1 MAEARAE
8 DRLLPLLAG
17 ARWALRRT
25 WAAHGGLT
33 ATLVLAAFLRS
44 LVPAGVVL
52 AARGLINA
60 VSAGLGGGTERF
72 GALLPWLLLGV
83 GCTAVEALARAVHDF
98 ASRRLRDEL
107 TVSLTD
113 EILVHADR
121 LAPAHFEDPRF
132 QDLLEQARRDT
143 AGSFGRFLESA
154 LGAAAESVRVA
165 SLAAVLVYI
174 EPLVALALVLVGAPF
189 LLAKWRFARMRY
201 AEEQRRTTDRR
212 RVSYLVSLL
221 ADARSVPEVRVLGIG
236 PHLVARFRELAEAFR
251 ARDAR
256 LHRLVLAGD
265 SVFIA
270 VSVAAF
276 WAAFVWVAVGA
287 LRGTETIGDVA
298 VFGGVTARM
307 SFAIE
312 QLVTAVTTALE
323 STLFISNLLAF
334 LRLEPR
340 PARGEESDRVRPPAA
355 LELRGVSFSY
365 PGAPRPVLSG
375 VSLRAAP
382 GEVVALA
389 GGNGAGKTTLAK
401 VIARLY
407 DPSGGTVLLGGVDL
421 TAAPPERAHA
431 SMAFLFQEAARF
443 EETLAENVAC
453 GDRERLAGA
462 PAAVE
467 AVGRRAGLGPLAAA
481 MPRGWETLLGR
492 MFGDYTPSGGEWQRI
507 ALARALAR
515 DAALLLL
522 DEPTLHLDQQA
533 ERFFL
538 ANLRGLCAGRTVVLI
553 THHPPLLAAADRVLF
568 LAGGRI
574 AEEGTHEALLAHGG
588 PYAALFGSA
597 PEAAR
602 RAAGGVS

>member
-1 MAEARAE
+1 VAEARAE
-8 DRLLPLLAG
+8 DRLLPLLAA
-17 ARWALRRT
+17 ARWALGRT
-25 WAAHGGLT
+25 WAVHRGLT
-33 ATLVLAAFLRS
+33 ATLVAAAFLRS

-60 VSAGLGGGTERF
+60 VSAGLGGGAERF
-72 GALLPWLLLGV
+72 PSLLPWLLLGV
-83 GCTAVEALARAVHDF
+83 GCTALEALARAVHDF
-98 ASRRLRDEL
+98 AARRLRDEL

-189 LLAKWRFARMRY
+189 LLAKWRFAKMRY
-201 AEEQRRTTDRR
+201 AEERRRTTDRR

-312 QLVTAVTTALE
+312 QLVSAVTTALE

-340 PARGEESDRVRPPAA
+340 TARGEAGARIRPPAA

-375 VSLRAAP
+375 VSLHAAP

-421 TAAPPERAHA
+421 TAEPPNGRTRASPSSSRRRPGSRRRSPRTSPAATA
-431 SMAFLFQEAARF
+431 SASPGRRRPWRPSAA
-443 EETLAENVAC
+443 
-453 GDRERLAGA
+453 A
-462 PAAVE
+462 PASTRSPRRCRG
-467 AVGRRAGLGPLAAA
+467 VGRRS
-481 MPRGWETLLGR
+481 
-492 MFGDYTPSGGEWQRI
+492 SGGCSATTPRRGESGSGSPSRGPSRATPRSSSSTSRRSTSI
-507 ALARALAR
+507 SRRSGSSSRTSAR
-515 DAALLLL
+515 
-522 DEPTLHLDQQA
+522 
-533 ERFFL
+533 
-538 ANLRGLCAGRTVVLI
+538 
-553 THHPPLLAAADRVLF
+553 
-568 LAGGRI
+568 
-574 AEEGTHEALLAHGG
+574 
-588 PYAALFGSA
+588 SA
-597 PEAAR
+597 P
-602 RAAGGVS
+602 GVRSS

>member
-8 DRLLPLLAG
+8 DRLLPLLAA
-17 ARWALRRT
+17 ARWALGRT
-25 WAAHGGLT
+25 WAVHRGLT

-60 VSAGLGGGTERF
+60 VSAGLGGGAERF
-72 GALLPWLLLGV
+72 PSLLPWLLLGV
-83 GCTAVEALARAVHDF
+83 GCTALEALARAVHDF
-98 ASRRLRDEL
+98 AARRLRDEL

-189 LLAKWRFARMRY
+189 LLAKWRFAKMRY
-201 AEEQRRTTDRR
+201 AEERRRTTDRR

-312 QLVTAVTTALE
+312 QLVSAVTTALE

-340 PARGEESDRVRPPAA
+340 TARGEAGARIRPPAA

-375 VSLRAAP
+375 VSLHAAP

-421 TAAPPERAHA
+421 TAEPPNGRTRASPSSSRRRPGSRRRSPRTSPAATA
-431 SMAFLFQEAARF
+431 SASPGRRRPWRPSAA
-443 EETLAENVAC
+443 
-453 GDRERLAGA
+453 A
-462 PAAVE
+462 PASTRSPRRCRG
-467 AVGRRAGLGPLAAA
+467 VGRRS
-481 MPRGWETLLGR
+481 
-492 MFGDYTPSGGEWQRI
+492 SGGCSATTPRRGESGSGSPSRGPSRATPRSSSSTSRRSTSI
-507 ALARALAR
+507 SRRSGSSSRTSAR
-515 DAALLLL
+515 
-522 DEPTLHLDQQA
+522 
-533 ERFFL
+533 
-538 ANLRGLCAGRTVVLI
+538 
-553 THHPPLLAAADRVLF
+553 
-568 LAGGRI
+568 
-574 AEEGTHEALLAHGG
+574 
-588 PYAALFGSA
+588 SA
-597 PEAAR
+597 P
-602 RAAGGVS
+602 GVRSS